1 MPLGSS
7 RPHLLRGQ
15 AREGAVAERPPP
27 AFSIQVYAQ
36 LLQAEISY
44 GFILCNKFHDQDTSV
59 TF

>member
-36 LLQAEISY
+36 LLQAEI
-44 GFILCNKFHDQDTSV
+44 
-59 TF
+59 